1 MATSERLKVLGE
13 RAASLQDSL
22 ETEEATK
29 NALIMPFIQ
38 SLGYDVFNPKEVV
51 PEFTAD
57 VGIKKGEKVD
67 YAIMLDGAPAILFEC
82 KHCASKLDKHGSQL
96 FRYFTTVSA
105 RLAIL
110 TNGIS
115 YRFYTDLRSP
125 NRMDEHPF
133 FEFDITK
140 SSERTLELLEK
151 ISKGSFDIEALV
163 EFATVQQDR
172 TKVKARIRSEFAEPS
187 DAFVRS
193 IIDPIHDGR
202 MTQQII
208 EKFRPLVLAGV
219 RDIVSER
226 VEKRLQDALGQS
238 RIPEDPTPDDI
249 APELETEPSDDS
261 EEIVTTVEELEGFFS
276 VKSMLRDL
284 VDAKRVTSRDVR
296 SYFGILLDDNN
307 RKPICRLWFNR
318 EQKYLGVFDAGK
330 KETRIPI
337 GSIDELYEHA
347 DAIRES
353 LKHVL

>member
-1 MATSERLKVLGE
+1 
-13 RAASLQDSL
+13 
-22 ETEEATK
+22 
-29 NALIMPFIQ
+29 MPFIQ
-38 SLGYDVFNPKEVV
+38 SLGYDVFNPNEVV

-67 YAIMLDGAPAILFEC
+67 YAIMLDGSPAILLEC
-82 KHCASKLDKHGSQL
+82 KHCSSKLDKHDSQL

-110 TNGIS
+110 TNGIT

-133 FEFDITK
+133 FEFNITK
-140 SSERTLELLEK
+140 SSDRTLELLEK
-151 ISKGSFDIEALV
+151 ISKGSFDVEALV

-172 TKVKARIRSEFAEPS
+172 TKVKASIRSEFTEPS

-202 MTQQII
+202 MTQPII
-208 EKFRPLVLAGV
+208 EKYRPLVLAGI

-226 VEKRLQDALGQS
+226 VEKRLQDALGKS
-238 RIPEDPTPDDI
+238 RLPEDTVTEDGTPEAESTPVDDG
-249 APELETEPSDDS
+249 

-276 VKSMLRDL
+276 VKSMLHDL

-296 SYFGILLDDNN
+296 SYFGILLDNNN

-318 EQKYLGVFDAGK
+318 EQKYVGVFDANK

-337 GSIDELYEHA
+337 GSVDELYEHA

-353 LKHVL
+353 LEHVL